1 MRTTSA
7 ASRSITAADARPPR
21 SQGRGATALAVAL
34 TLTAILWTGLVIY
47 APVAASGRAP
57 ASGQVVAAMTYFA
70 GSLVCHQRP
79 ERSFHLHGS
88 KLAVCARCTGLYVG
102 GALGLAVA
110 LFRTRRRSTAAAR
123 TALALALLPIAASV
137 ALEWLGLIE
146 TSNLVRFLTGL
157 PAGFVGGAVVNGSLR
172 LP

>member
-7 ASRSITAADARPPR
+7 ASRSTTAADVGRRGSP
-21 SQGRGATALAVAL
+21 GRGAAALAVAL
-34 TLTAILWTGLVIY
+34 TLTAILWTGLIVH
-47 APVAASGRAP
+47 APLAAAGQGPAP
-57 ASGQVVAAMTYFA
+57 GQVVAAMTYVA

-88 KLAVCARCTGLYVG
+88 KLAVCARCTGLYIG
-102 GALGLAVA
+102 GALGLAAA

-123 TALALALLPIAASV
+123 AALALALLPIAASV
-137 ALEWLGLIE
+137 ALEWAGLLE

-157 PAGFVGGAVVNGSLR
+157 PAGFVGGAIVNGSLR

>member
-7 ASRSITAADARPPR
+7 ASRSTTAVDGGRPG
-21 SQGRGATALAVAL
+21 SGSGGATVLAVAL
-34 TLTAILWTGLVIY
+34 ALTAILWTGLVGY

-110 LFRTRRRSTAAAR
+110 LRRARRRSTAAVRA
-123 TALALALLPIAASV
+123 ALALALLPIAASV
-137 ALEWLGLIE
+137 GLEWAGLLE